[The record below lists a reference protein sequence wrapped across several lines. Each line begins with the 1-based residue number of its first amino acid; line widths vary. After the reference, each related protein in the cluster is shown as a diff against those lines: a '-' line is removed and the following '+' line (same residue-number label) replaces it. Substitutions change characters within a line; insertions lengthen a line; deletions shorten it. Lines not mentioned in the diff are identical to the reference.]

1 MDYFERRAE
10 LGWAKSGT
18 GRGRVGG
25 RSRSKEIDK
34 EKQNNNVHVAKLTIS
49 DEVDIAH
56 RRRLS
61 L

>member
-1 MDYFERRAE
+1 MEYFERRAE

-18 GRGRVGG
+18 GRGRGGG

>member
-1 MDYFERRAE
+1 MGKKVERE
-10 LGWAKSGT
+10 GE
-18 GRGRVGG
+18 GG
-25 RSRSKEIDK
+25 DREIDE
-34 EKQNNNVHVAKLTIS
+34 EKQNNNVHVAKLS